1 MFKNTKLAVKVMYVM
16 GLMVV
21 LMGIVGYVGII
32 NIHKIEEADKAMY
45 EINTKPLG
53 EIADIAILFQRT
65 RVNLRDMIIEKDKV
79 KEQTFVTTIK
89 ALDKEL
95 EEKMDAFEKTI
106 HKEEIRKTFHKLK
119 SDIAKF
125 APIREEII
133 KLISAE
139 QDDKAIVLMRG
150 DGFLLAKEID
160 DTINKLFE
168 LKISQAKER
177 TDENLVISNDSVRF
191 SIIIIILG
199 IVISVLLCFILSNNI
214 GDIISVLLA
223 EIKRLV
229 AASKEGNLDIRAED
243 EKINFE
249 FREIAKGFNETLN
262 AILLPIAEGNRVL
275 KLIRGGNLRE
285 KVEIQ
290 CKGDHLT
297 MKNAI
302 NGVHTW
308 LSDLVAYVTQIAK
321 GDMSASMDKASADDQ
336 IHEWLMLMKKNI
348 SALVDET
355 KALSKAAVDGKL
367 SNRGNADKFEGGY
380 REIVRGVNDT
390 LDVVINPLNVAAEYV
405 DKISKGDIPPK
416 ITDSYNGDFNAIRN
430 NLNMLIDAMNE
441 ITSVA
446 KEIAAGNLS
455 VVFKERSSGDTLM
468 QALNAI
474 IKMLN
479 SVVAETAMLTRS
491 ATEGKLSTRG
501 NADKFKG
508 AYQNII
514 KGVNDTLDAV
524 INPLNVAANY
534 VDRISKGDI
543 PPKITDT
550 YKGDFNEIRNNL
562 NMLID
567 ALNQITKLAQG
578 MSEGNLMVAL
588 AERSAQDELMKALSA
603 MVRKLSQI
611 VEQVKIAA
619 HNVAEGSQQMTLSA
633 QRMSQGATEQA
644 GSIEETSSSMEEM
657 SANIRQNAENSAETN
672 KIAMKC
678 AEDAKISGQAVS
690 EMLAA
695 MKEIAGKIS
704 IIEDIARQTDL
715 LALNA
720 AIEAARAGE
729 QGKGFAVVASEV
741 RRLSERSQRASVEI
755 TNVSTSSL
763 AIAEKAGELLAKI
776 VPDIQKTAEL
786 VQEISAASNEQDRG
800 TQQINKAIQQ
810 LDQVIQQNATLAE
823 ETSATADE
831 LLGQAE
837 QLQSIIQFFRIDSRD
852 KTERSPAKYLAG
864 HRKSFHTPHSDKA
877 FIKGELVPSNA
888 FVGQDDS
895 RIVAI
900 DSGSG
905 YEEFEKY

>member
-16 GLMVV
+16 GLMLVMMGVV
-21 LMGIVGYVGII
+21 GYIGIV
-32 NIHKIEEADKAMY
+32 NIQKIEKVDRQLY
-45 EINTKPLG
+45 EIHTRPLG
-53 EIADIAILFQRT
+53 DLSEILVCFQRI
-65 RVNLRDMIIEKDKV
+65 RVNLRDMIIEKDK
-79 KEQTFVTTIK
+79 
-89 ALDKEL
+89 
-95 EEKMDAFEKTI
+95 EKNQKYF
-106 HKEEIRKTFHKLK
+106 
-119 SDIAKF
+119 DIAKELIKEINEKISVYEKSIIKEEARKAANKFKNDF
-125 APIREEII
+125 AKYTLTVEEII
-133 KLISAE
+133 RLCRTDQA
-139 QDDKAIVLMRG
+139 DKAVSLLRG
-150 DGFLLAKEID
+150 DTQTLAKEID
-160 DTINKLFE
+160 ESLNKLFDIKVE
-168 LKISQAKER
+168 TAKESS
-177 TDENLVISNDSVRF
+177 DKNLATSNDSVRF
-191 SIIIIILG
+191 TILTIIFG
-199 IVISVLLCFILSNNI
+199 VVMSVLFSFILSSNI

-229 AASKEGNLDIRAED
+229 AASKEGNLDIRAEE

-249 FREIAKGFNETLN
+249 FREIAKGFNETLD

-297 MKNAI
+297 MKNAV

-308 LSDLVAYVTQIAK
+308 LSDLIAYVTKIAK

-336 IHEWLMLMKKNI
+336 IYEWLMLMKKNI
-348 SALVDET
+348 SALVDEA
-355 KALSKAAVDGKL
+355 KILSKAAVDGKL

-390 LDVVINPLNVAAEYV
+390 LDAVINPLNVAANYV
-405 DKISKGDIPPK
+405 DRISKGDIPPK

-430 NLNMLIDAMNE
+430 NLNMLIEAMNE
-441 ITSVA
+441 ITAVA
-446 KEIAAGNLS
+446 KEIADGNLS

-474 IKMLN
+474 IKTLN
-479 SVVAETAMLTRS
+479 NVVAETAMLTRS

-508 AYQNII
+508 AYQNIV

-524 INPLNVAANY
+524 INPLNVSANY
-534 VDRISKGDI
+534 IDRISKGDI

-550 YKGDFNEIRNNL
+550 YNGDFNEIRNNL
-562 NMLID
+562 NTLID
-567 ALNQITKLAQG
+567 ALNQITKLAKDL
-578 MSEGNLMVAL
+578 SEGNLMVVL
-588 AERSAQDELMKALSA
+588 TERSEQDELMRALSA
-603 MVRKLSQI
+603 MVKKLSEI

-619 HNVAEGSQQMTLSA
+619 HNVGEGSQQMTLSA

-678 AEDAKISGQAVS
+678 SEDARVSGKAVS

-786 VQEISAASNEQDRG
+786 VQEISVASNEQDRG

-823 ETSATADE
+823 ETSATAEE

-837 QLQSIIQFFRIDSRD
+837 QLQSIIQFFRIDSRE
-852 KTERSPAKYLAG
+852 KAERSPKYLAAH
-864 HRKSFHTPHSDKA
+864 HRKSFVVPHSNKA
-877 FIKGELVPSNA
+877 LIKGELISSDI
-888 FVGQDDS
+888 GQDEAH
-895 RIVAI
+895 IVAI
-900 DSGSG
+900 DNGSG